1 VRLDVVKSV
10 ADSPIA
16 IAMSKALYY
25 WTVMQLRV
33 DNFWYRFDLNPITA
47 LVERK
52 DPPPMNKLFKSIL
65 CLTLVAATLAAQ
77 DKDKKTSTAGGL
89 APVIDREL
97 IFGNP
102 EIAAPQLSPDGK
114 YLAFLKPWKDT
125 RNVYVKAVNEPF
137 NAARLLTT
145 ESKRP
150 IAGYFWTRD
159 SKSVLYV
166 KDHDGDENYNVYAV
180 DPAAKPAAGAEAPAS
195 RDMTGLKGVRVEL
208 VDVPKN
214 DPDTIYIGLNHRD
227 KAWHDLYKLKIST
240 GEKTLVRKNTERI
253 SGWNFDL
260 QGNLR
265 LAERSAEN
273 GDTEILRVDS
283 DKFTKIFSCNVF
295 EQCNVVRFHKD
306 GKRAYMATNKGP
318 DMDLAAL
325 ALIDPETGKTEIVES
340 DPLKRVDFT
349 GAVFSE
355 VTEELALTQYLD
367 DHLRRYFKDKGIE
380 SDFQWLRAKFPGKD
394 VGRVS
399 WTKNENLWLVL
410 ATSDTEPGE
419 TYLLD
424 RKTHKLT
431 LQYKVREKLPRE
443 PLAEMKVVQYKSS
456 DGLEIP
462 AYLTLPKGI
471 PGKNLPT
478 IIFPHGGPWGRDV
491 WGYNPYAQF
500 FANRGYAVLS
510 MNFRGSAGYG
520 KKFIDAGNNEWGKKM
535 QDDVTWG
542 AKYLVA
548 EGIADPKRVGIFGG
562 SYGGYATL
570 AGVAFTPD
578 LYAAAVDLF
587 GPSNLITLMES
598 IPPYWEAGR
607 QMFYQRMG
615 NPTTP
620 EGKALL
626 VERSPLTSANK
637 IKTPLLIAQGAND
650 PRVNH
655 AESEQI
661 VIALRDRGF
670 PVEYLLIPD
679 EGHGFARPL
688 NNMASVMATEKFFAK
703 YLGGRAQEGGT
714 PEVVARLKEV
724 TVDPK
729 TVVLAK
735 RVDAGS
741 VTAPKTATDLQP
753 GAYKYKAIIEI
764 GGQQIPLSISSTI
777 AEGSGAWTATD
788 VMNTPNGDVTTT
800 STLEKGTLISR
811 NLSLKSEQ
819 GSLDLNFAGDKAA
832 GNVNMGG
839 QGKPVSVDLGGPLF
853 ANAAGAK
860 QSISCLPLAEGYST
874 TYRNFDVQ
882 KQQVKLMQLKVTGV
896 EKVTVPAG
904 TFDAYKV
911 EITSADGGA
920 DKETLWVAR
929 DSHKPVKE
937 TAVLPA
943 MGGAVLTQ
951 ELTQ

>member
-1 VRLDVVKSV
+1 
-10 ADSPIA
+10 
-16 IAMSKALYY
+16 
-25 WTVMQLRV
+25 
-33 DNFWYRFDLNPITA
+33 
-47 LVERK
+47 
-52 DPPPMNKLFKSIL
+52 MNKLFKSLL
-65 CLTLVAATLAAQ
+65 CIALLAATLGANA
-77 DKDKKTSTAGGL
+77 KDKKAPAASGL
-89 APVIDREL
+89 PPIIDREL

-125 RNVYVKAVNEPF
+125 RNVYVKGVDEPF
-137 NAARLLTT
+137 SAARLLTT

-150 IAGYFWTRD
+150 IAEYFWTRD
-159 SKSVLYV
+159 SKYILFV
-166 KDHDGDENYNVYAV
+166 KDNDGDENYNVYAV
-180 DPAAKPAAGAEAPAS
+180 DPAAKPATGADAPAS
-195 RDMTGLKGVRVEL
+195 RDLTGLKGIRVIPYEL
-208 VDVPKN
+208 PKS
-214 DPDTIYIGLNHRD
+214 DPDVFYIGLNDRD

-240 GEKTLVRKNTERI
+240 GEKTLMRKNTERI
-253 SGWNFDL
+253 AAWDFDL

-273 GDTEILRVDS
+273 GDTEILRVDA
-283 DKFTKIFSCNVF
+283 DKFTKIYSCNVF
-295 EQCNVVRFHKD
+295 EQCNIVRFQKD

-325 ALIDPETGKTEIVES
+325 VLLDPETGKTEMVES

-355 VTEELALTQYLD
+355 ATDELALTQYQD
-367 DHLRRYFKDKGIE
+367 DKLRRYFKDKDIE
-380 SDFQWLRAKFPGKD
+380 AGFQWLRAKFPGKE
-394 VGRVS
+394 VGRAS
-399 WTKNENLWLVL
+399 WTKDEQTWVVVVN
-410 ATSDTEPGE
+410 SDTEPGE
-419 TYLLD
+419 IYLFN
-424 RKTHKLT
+424 RKTHKLA
-431 LQYKVREKLPRE
+431 LQYRVREKLPRQD
-443 PLAEMKVVQYKSS
+443 LAEMKVVHYKSS

-500 FANRGYAVLS
+500 FANRGYAILS

-520 KKFIDAGNNEWGKKM
+520 KKFIDAGNKEWGKKM

-548 EGIADPKRVGIFGG
+548 EGIADPKRIGIFGG

-578 LYAAAVDLF
+578 VYAAAVDLF

-626 VERSPLTSANK
+626 VERSPLTSAGK
-637 IKTPLLIAQGAND
+637 IKTPLMIAQGAND

-661 VIALRDRGF
+661 VVALRDRGF

-679 EGHGFARPL
+679 EGHGFARPV
-688 NNMASVMATEKFFAK
+688 NNMASIMATEQFFAK

-735 RVDAGS
+735 KVDAS
-741 VTAPKTATDLQP
+741 TVTAPKPASDLQP
-753 GAYKYKAIIEI
+753 GAYKYKATIEVS
-764 GGQQIPLSISSTI
+764 GQQIPLSISTTI
-777 AEGSGAWTATD
+777 AEAGGAWAATD
-788 VMNTPNGDVTTT
+788 VMTTPNGDVTTT
-800 STLEKGTLISR
+800 STLEKGTLINRKISM
-811 NLSLKSEQ
+811 KSGQ
-819 GSLDLNFAGDKAA
+819 ASVDLDFAGDKAA
-832 GNVNMGG
+832 GDVNMGG
-839 QGKPVSVDLGGPLF
+839 QDKPVSVDLGGPLF

-860 QSISCLPLAEGYST
+860 QSISCLPLAEGYTT

-882 KQQVKLMQLKVTGV
+882 KQKVKLMQLKVTGV
-896 EKVTVPAG
+896 EQVTVPAG

-911 EITSADGGA
+911 EISSADGGA

-937 TAVLPA
+937 TMVLPA
-943 MGGAVLTQ
+943 MGGALLTQ